1 MNMLPLVVAW
11 AALATVVLALAA
23 YRKMIARKED
33 DYLHVDSNVAVQ
45 QQEAVAKKL
54 EVIDKWGKI
63 LTVLAVVFALVLLG
77 IFLYNGWNDS
87 ATKIAS

>member
-1 MNMLPLVVAW
+1 
-11 AALATVVLALAA
+11 
-23 YRKMIARKED
+23 MISRKED

-54 EVIDKWGKI
+54 ETIDKWGKI
-63 LTVLAVVFALVLLG
+63 LTVVAVVFALVLLG

-87 ATKIAS
+87 GRIAS